1 MFPQR
6 PATAAAAI
14 LILLG
19 GAPAA
24 AQPAGGT
31 ASPYAV
37 ALEGPSPTAGL
48 GVPIR
53 VRIQAAPGVAL
64 TGGGGVTEVRVVR
77 PRLLSPAGAALPV
90 TPPPPGSAQAGV
102 YPFRGDLP
110 VAGVWT
116 LSFTLLRPGARAAAV
131 SLGFPVAATAA
142 RPPPAEAAPPAVAA
156 PDAGFQ
162 PAQPA
167 VVPPGPSAPRAGPS

>member
-1 MFPQR
+1 MR
-6 PATAAAAI
+6 RTILSLAAAAI
-14 LILLG
+14 LTS
-19 GAPAA
+19 PAW
-24 AQPAGGT
+24 AQPAGDA

-37 ALEGPSPTAGL
+37 TLDGPDPATGL

-64 TGGGGVTEVRVVR
+64 TGGGGAAEVRVTR
-77 PRLLSPAGAALPV
+77 SRLVSPAGAALPV

-110 VAGVWT
+110 LAGVWT
-116 LSFTLLRPGARAAAV
+116 LSFTLLRPGARAAPV
-131 SLGFPVAATAA
+131 SLSFPVAGPGPT
-142 RPPPAEAAPPAVAA
+142 PLPVEAAPPAIAA
-156 PDAGFQ
+156 PDAGFP

-167 VVPPGPSAPRAGPS
+167 IVPPGPTAPRTGPN

>member
-1 MFPQR
+1 MR
-6 PATAAAAI
+6 RAILLLAAASLAGPR
-14 LILLG
+14 LAG
-19 GAPAA
+19 

-37 ALEGPSPTAGL
+37 TLDGPEPATGL

-53 VRIQAAPGVAL
+53 VRIEAAPGVAL
-64 TGGGGVTEVRVVR
+64 TGGGGAAEVRVTR
-77 PRLLSPAGAALPV
+77 SRLVSPAGAALPV

-110 VAGVWT
+110 LAGAWT
-116 LSFTLLRPGARAAAV
+116 LSFTLLRPGARAAPVSLSFAV
-131 SLGFPVAATAA
+131 SGPVS
-142 RPPPAEAAPPAVAA
+142 PPLPVEPTPPSVAA
-156 PDAGFQ
+156 PDAGFP

-167 VVPPGPSAPRAGPS
+167 VVPPGPTAPRTGPN